1 MALPNI
7 FSKPV
12 AEEVIQRIELLLP
25 TAQPQWGTMNA
36 AQMLA
41 HLNVSYEMIF
51 DNMHP
56 KPGAFMKLILKTLVK
71 KKVVTEVPYP
81 KSSRTAPQF
90 IMTGDKDF
98 DAEKTRLIDYI
109 GRVQEL
115 GESHFDGKE
124 SHSFGALTINEWNV
138 MLYKHLNHHLS
149 QFGV

>member
-7 FSKPV
+7 FSSSV
-12 AEEVIQRIELLLP
+12 AEEVIQRIDLLVP
-25 TAQPQWGTMNA
+25 TAQPLWGTMNA

-41 HLNVSYEMIF
+41 HLNVTYEMIF
-51 DNMHP
+51 ENKHP
-56 KPGAFMKLILKTLVK
+56 KPGMFMRLILKGLVK

-90 IMTGDKDF
+90 LMTGDKDF
-98 DAEKTRLIDYI
+98 DAEKQRLIDYI
-109 GRVQEL
+109 RKVQEL
-115 GESHFDGKE
+115 GQSHFDGKE
-124 SHSFGALTINEWNV
+124 SHSFGVLNSTEWNV